1 MPGRQPA
8 LPWPPRS
15 SGAGQAGAFS
25 GDLLKYSAPFPLRSR
40 AGSGRLLLVSAC
52 RGLSR
57 PWGAGLDGPC
67 SGLGATVGSGGAVLR
82 PGTLVTAASVGQRCS
97 SPWTRRVGAH
107 CRSGPA
113 VVAATRVPAHLGAL
127 SSLPAAPWGPLP
139 HTAPSPTRPSGG
151 SPPVR
156 GLRGRP
162 VPGGCWGRQSR
173 GAGQGTGRGARAG
186 AQGRGL
192 GGYGLNSLPNAPDW
206 ICRIQLPALGL

>member
-82 PGTLVTAASVGQRCS
+82 PGALMTAASVGQWCF
-97 SPWTRRVGAH
+97 SPRDRA
-107 CRSGPA
+107 GPA
-113 VVAATRVPAHLGAL
+113 VVAATQVPAPLGAL

-162 VPGGCWGRQSR
+162 VPGGVLGEAEPWGRAGR
-173 GAGQGTGRGARAG
+173 GAGGSSGGAGPGAGR
-186 AQGRGL
+186 L
-192 GGYGLNSLPNAPDW
+192 W
-206 ICRIQLPALGL
+206 TELPA